1 MIASSILASH
11 CQNPGPEHIDLA
23 MHAVRYLRGT
33 RERGIKFHGSS
44 AVLDKGF
51 PHRNK
56 LDSMVDANLGADAF
70 SEHSRS
76 CYVIMLN
83 GGVICM
89 KIMKQT
95 VVARS
100 TGHSEMIALALLAQK
115 IQACRDIL
123 AELGYLTGSTR
134 GLEDNQAVCLQAGGD
149 HQAAK
154 SAHYR
159 RDQASVDEAV
169 NAAKIYVDKV
179 PSKLNC
185 SDLGTKAVAPV
196 ELFEFLRDRMT
207 GYDADTFVSPT
218 VQDALNGVLIV
229 LPKHG
234 ALVLSTIG
242 DGAGLV
248 NHGTWV
254 TKKGATKPAPQD
266 T

>member
-1 MIASSILASH
+1 M
-11 CQNPGPEHIDLA
+11 
-23 MHAVRYLRGT
+23 
-33 RERGIKFHGSS
+33 
-44 AVLDKGF
+44 
-51 PHRNK
+51 
-56 LDSMVDANLGADAF
+56 
-70 SEHSRS
+70 
-76 CYVIMLN
+76 
-83 GGVICM
+83 
-89 KIMKQT
+89 
-95 VVARS
+95 
-100 TGHSEMIALALLAQK
+100 
-115 IQACRDIL
+115 
-123 AELGYLTGSTR
+123 
-134 GLEDNQAVCLQAGGD
+134 EDNQAVCLQAGGD

-185 SDLGTKAVAPV
+185 SDLGTKAVAPA
-196 ELFEFLRDRMT
+196 ELFELLRDRMT

-218 VQDALNGVLIV
+218 VQEALNGVLTV
-229 LPKHG
+229 QPEHG

>member
-1 MIASSILASH
+1 
-11 CQNPGPEHIDLA
+11 
-23 MHAVRYLRGT
+23 
-33 RERGIKFHGSS
+33 
-44 AVLDKGF
+44 
-51 PHRNK
+51 
-56 LDSMVDANLGADAF
+56 
-70 SEHSRS
+70 
-76 CYVIMLN
+76 
-83 GGVICM
+83 M

-134 GLEDNQAVCLQAGGD
+134 VLEDNQAVCLQAGGD

-169 NAAKIYVDKV
+169 NAARIYVDKV

-207 GYDADTFVSPT
+207 GYDLYG
-218 VQDALNGVLIV
+218 VQVHSGSCVRLVPWFWRKKPRRQRPCSHRV
-229 LPKHG
+229 G
-234 ALVLSTIG
+234 ALE
-242 DGAGLV
+242 
-248 NHGTWV
+248 
-254 TKKGATKPAPQD
+254 
-266 T
+266 

>member
-1 MIASSILASH
+1 
-11 CQNPGPEHIDLA
+11 
-23 MHAVRYLRGT
+23 
-33 RERGIKFHGSS
+33 
-44 AVLDKGF
+44 
-51 PHRNK
+51 
-56 LDSMVDANLGADAF
+56 
-70 SEHSRS
+70 
-76 CYVIMLN
+76 
-83 GGVICM
+83 M

-134 GLEDNQAVCLQAGGD
+134 VLEDNQAVCLQAGGD

-196 ELFEFLRDRMT
+196 ELFEFLTEGID
-207 GYDADTFVSPT
+207 F
-218 VQDALNGVLIV
+218 
-229 LPKHG
+229 
-234 ALVLSTIG
+234 
-242 DGAGLV
+242 
-248 NHGTWV
+248 
-254 TKKGATKPAPQD
+254 
-266 T
+266 

>member
-1 MIASSILASH
+1 
-11 CQNPGPEHIDLA
+11 
-23 MHAVRYLRGT
+23 
-33 RERGIKFHGSS
+33 
-44 AVLDKGF
+44 
-51 PHRNK
+51 
-56 LDSMVDANLGADAF
+56 
-70 SEHSRS
+70 
-76 CYVIMLN
+76 
-83 GGVICM
+83 M
-89 KIMKQT
+89 KIMKQA
-95 VVARS
+95 VIARS
-100 TGHSEMIALALLAQK
+100 TGHSEMSALASLAQK
-115 IQACRDIL
+115 KQACRDIL

-134 GLEDNQAVCLQAGGD
+134 VLEDNQAVCLQAGGD

-196 ELFEFLRDRMT
+196 ELFELLRDRMT
-207 GYDADTFVSPT
+207 GYDADTLVSPT
-218 VQDALNGVLIV
+218 VQEALNGVLTV
-229 LPKHG
+229 QPKHG